1 MYFLNS
7 VFKVITAHLVWA
19 LPILFL
25 YRSHAFVFSLL
36 KKMQVWTEMFQML
49 RISILIDQFL
59 MVRAVKTFQI
69 STDLYHL

>member
-36 KKMQVWTEMFQML
+36 KKMQV
-49 RISILIDQFL
+49 
-59 MVRAVKTFQI
+59 
-69 STDLYHL
+69 